1 MTTLITGG
9 AGYIG
14 SITTRLIRASGR
26 SVVVLD
32 SLVNGH
38 RKAVGDASFVEGDI
52 ADSDLVLDI
61 CRKYQVDEVIH
72 FAAYKAVGES
82 MENPGKYFNNNVT
95 GSQKLFDALQQ
106 AEVHRIVFSSTA
118 GIYGNPATVPVTEA
132 SPPQC
137 ESVYAETKLMIERT
151 LGWYS
156 ATTPMRH
163 VILRYFNAAGA
174 SSDGTLGEDW
184 RHSQNLIPHVMK
196 ALLGHGPAVQVFG
209 NDFPTPDGTGVRD
222 YIHVEDLAM
231 AHVAA
236 LDHLANGGKNLTCN
250 VGTGFGTSVMQI
262 IEATQRVSGKK
273 VPYEISQR
281 RLGDPAICYADAN
294 LINKELSW
302 SPTKSLDDIIA
313 TAYAWHLSHPQGHD
327 S

>member
-118 GIYGNPATVPVTEA
+118 GIYGNPATVPVTET

-273 VPYEISQR
+273 VPYEIAQR